1 MSIRDEPSSSSTND
15 RRLRTKPQETT
26 VTENRFAALRGHS
39 SDDVAREWT
48 DHPGSVKDED
58 EKPSALDKNSDQESD
73 AEQETIESEDEAPIP
88 QEDRIRGEPQACLFV
103 AR

>member
-1 MSIRDEPSSSSTND
+1 MSIRDELSSSPTND
-15 RRLRTKPQETT
+15 RRLRTKPQEATA
-26 VTENRFAALRGHS
+26 TENRFAPLRGNS

-73 AEQETIESEDEAPIP
+73 DEQGTVESENEASNP
-88 QEDRIRGEPQACLFV
+88 QKDRIRGEPQACLFV